1 MEKLIFLSAQEV
13 IDIQRVTLPQG
24 AVVDIDKLEGAL
36 GRVANHYHYH
46 LCDDV
51 FELAAVYLI
60 SIAKSH
66 AFADAN
72 KQTAF
77 ISCATFMLVNGH
89 TLRESFFLVKLTVM
103 VVEYKVDVNQVAF
116 LLRLLSDY
124 YYKSI
129 FGGVDDLPE
138 NETERFLYNLTVFT
152 ITADNIETAGFIA
165 VANRLMNDTEL
176 DEMAHQIVDGYRNPV

>member
-1 MEKLIFLSAQEV
+1 MEALIFLSTQEV

-36 GRVANHYHYH
+36 GRVINHHHYHS
-46 LCDDV
+46 CDDV

-77 ISCATFMLVNGH
+77 ISCATFLLVNGQQ
-89 TLRESFFLVKLTVM
+89 LRESFFLVKLTVM
-103 VVEYKVDVNQVAF
+103 VAEDKVDVNQVAF
-116 LLRLLSDY
+116 LLRLIGDY

-138 NETERFLYNLTVFT
+138 DERERFLYNLTVFT
-152 ITADNIETAGFIA
+152 ITADDTETAEFIA
-165 VANRLMNDTEL
+165 VANRLMNDAEL
-176 DEMAHQIVDGYRNPV
+176 DEMANQIVAGYRNPV

>member
-1 MEKLIFLSAQEV
+1 MENLIFLSTQEV
-13 IDIQRVTLPQG
+13 VDIQRTTLPQG

-36 GRVANHYHYH
+36 GRVTNHHHYH

-77 ISCATFMLVNGH
+77 ISCATFMLVNGQI
-89 TLRESFFLVKLTVM
+89 LRESFFLVKLTVM
-103 VVEYKVDVNQVAF
+103 VTEDKVDVNQVAF

-129 FGGVDDLPE
+129 FGSVDDLPE
-138 NETERFLYNLTVFT
+138 EERERLLYNLTVFT
-152 ITADNIETAGFIA
+152 ITADDIETAELIA

-176 DEMAHQIVDGYRNPV
+176 DEMAHQIVAGYRNPV

>member
-1 MEKLIFLSAQEV
+1 MHS
-13 IDIQRVTLPQG
+13 
-24 AVVDIDKLEGAL
+24 
-36 GRVANHYHYH
+36 
-46 LCDDV
+46 V

-124 YYKSI
+124 YYKFI
-129 FGGVDDLPE
+129 FGSVDDLPE
-138 NETERFLYNLTVFT
+138 DETERFLYNLTVFT

>member
-1 MEKLIFLSAQEV
+1 MEALIFLSTQEV
-13 IDIQRVTLPQG
+13 IDIQRATLPQG

-36 GRVANHYHYH
+36 GRVINHHHYH

-60 SIAKSH
+60 SITKSH

-77 ISCATFMLVNGH
+77 ISCATFLLVNGQP
-89 TLRESFFLVKLTVM
+89 LRESFFLVKLTVM
-103 VVEYKVDVNQVAF
+103 VTENKVDVNQVAF
-116 LLRLLSDY
+116 LLRLLGDY

-129 FGGVDDLPE
+129 FGGVEDLPE
-138 NETERFLYNLTVFT
+138 DERERFLYNLTVFT
-152 ITADNIETAGFIA
+152 ITADDIETAEFIA
-165 VANRLMNDTEL
+165 VANRLMNDAEL
-176 DEMAHQIVDGYRNPV
+176 DEMANQIVAGYRNPV

>member
-1 MEKLIFLSAQEV
+1 
-13 IDIQRVTLPQG
+13 
-24 AVVDIDKLEGAL
+24 
-36 GRVANHYHYH
+36 
-46 LCDDV
+46 
-51 FELAAVYLI
+51 
-60 SIAKSH
+60 
-66 AFADAN
+66 
-72 KQTAF
+72 
-77 ISCATFMLVNGH
+77 
-89 TLRESFFLVKLTVM
+89 M

-116 LLRLLSDY
+116 LLRRLSDY

>member
-1 MEKLIFLSAQEV
+1 MEALIFLSTQEV
-13 IDIQRVTLPQG
+13 IDIQRATLPQG

-36 GRVANHYHYH
+36 GRVINHHHYH

-60 SIAKSH
+60 SITKSH

-77 ISCATFMLVNGH
+77 ISCATFLLVNGQP
-89 TLRESFFLVKLTVM
+89 LRESFFLVKLTVM
-103 VVEYKVDVNQVAF
+103 VTENKVDVNQVAF
-116 LLRLLSDY
+116 LLRLLGDY

-138 NETERFLYNLTVFT
+138 DERERFLYNLTVFT
-152 ITADNIETAGFIA
+152 ITADDIETAEFIA
-165 VANRLMNDTEL
+165 VANRLMNDAEL
-176 DEMAHQIVDGYRNPV
+176 DEMANQIITGYRNPV

>member
-1 MEKLIFLSAQEV
+1 MDELIFLTAQEV
-13 IDIQRVTLPQG
+13 IDIQRETLPQG

-36 GRVANHYHYH
+36 GRVINHHHYN

-72 KQTAF
+72 KRTAF
-77 ISCATFMLVNGH
+77 ISCASFLRINGQ

-103 VVEYKVDVNQVAF
+103 VAEDKVDVNQVAF
-116 LLRLLSDY
+116 LLRLLGDY
-124 YYKSI
+124 YYKFI
-129 FGGVDDLPE
+129 FGSVDDLPE
-138 NETERFLYNLTVFT
+138 DETERFLYNLTVFT